1 MTYDQQILKV
11 LTEAGEGGVSVQA
24 IAKHV
29 YNMNCTFF
37 FQPDY
42 EEIRT
47 YVQQY
52 LLRNSKSAQSI
63 IESTGRRG
71 YYRLNTEGSADARQM
86 MLQFREERVEEK
98 KRRSP
103 NRTSP
108 SVFSINLL
116 HHPSNILHLTHLP
129 CRDTSHDTV
138 VGYVFRDDS
147 TSGYHHML
155 TDRHTR

>member
-29 YNMNCTFF
+29 YNMNYTFF

-98 KRRSP
+98 EEEKPQQDLSL
-103 NRTSP
+103 SL
-108 SVFSINLL
+108 F
-116 HHPSNILHLTHLP
+116 
-129 CRDTSHDTV
+129 D
-138 VGYVFRDDS
+138 
-147 TSGYHHML
+147 
-155 TDRHTR
+155 

>member
-1 MTYDQQILKV
+1 MTYDQQILQV
-11 LTEAGEGGVSVQA
+11 LTEAGECGVSVQA

-37 FQPDY
+37 VQPDF

-52 LLRNSKSAQSI
+52 LLRNSKSQQSL

-86 MLQFREERVEEK
+86 LLQFRDEKEEEREEEK
-98 KRRSP
+98 PQQDLSLDL
-103 NRTSP
+103 
-108 SVFSINLL
+108 FA
-116 HHPSNILHLTHLP
+116 
-129 CRDTSHDTV
+129 
-138 VGYVFRDDS
+138 
-147 TSGYHHML
+147 
-155 TDRHTR
+155 